1 MTAESR
7 TAPGLSSRTSSSTRA
22 RETVLMAA
30 SMAAKAPPRPTSAIA
45 ASSSP
50 MPDILKTNVLRARRS
65 SLVEVARLV
74 EQTAIS
80 VQLRLLLVP
89 VLQQL
94 VLQREHL
101 ALFLG
106 FGVVVTE

>member
-1 MTAESR
+1 M
-7 TAPGLSSRTSSSTRA
+7 L
-22 RETVLMAA
+22 L
-30 SMAAKAPPRPTSAIA
+30 
-45 ASSSP
+45 
-50 MPDILKTNVLRARRS
+50 ILKTNVLRARRS

-106 FGVVVTE
+106 LGVVVTE